1 MLDGIT
7 DIPSA
12 CYKVNKMSL
21 SSLQLKSH
29 EYVFS
34 PFILTTI
41 TDPPPNPPS
50 LRSRDESEETEYFS
64 DRNRDMVAIDT
75 STYES
80 LFTVTNPK
88 NSPSRTQI
96 SRPINEKSSLR
107 VIDQAIASSRQRLL
121 NKYKSPSVTQK
132 PVSMSQSFIDPVTM
146 PIEEAATLEETLHTY
161 PGDRSRRSLGAY
173 NTVPH
178 ATSSSGAHTTT
189 PAVPPTTSSLGA
201 HTTSFIGAHTTTPAV
216 PHTTSSLDAVTT
228 SPAVGRNTSRIS
240 AISHTPGSV
249 MSDGDGLSL
258 GIFTP
263 NTITPVPTH
272 KRVTITTNHSV
283 LSHKNDED
291 ALTHSLTYSLTHSR
305 KNDEDDNNSV
315 DSITATLSTK
325 ALSNNT
331 PNDMNS
337 SRITSGYSDEGT
349 PTYSN
354 SNSPESTEK
363 VNDSM
368 RVIAG
373 NTLMSGGDNL
383 KSSSGTPKSS
393 GGSTRSGAV
402 STGARASVSPEVP
415 SPQKSFLAGNAGT
428 TTTTAA
434 AATTTDVLLTSL
446 DEEYRKR
453 VSAGTLTHL
462 LLTHSLSYSLTHSLT
477 LLTHVANENLILQD
491 EINEMKLQHELV
503 IEDYRNQINQFN
515 RQVKALAEEVI
526 PYYLLTHSL
535 THSFTH

>member
-41 TDPPPNPPS
+41 TDPHPAPPS

-64 DRNRDMVAIDT
+64 DRNRDMVAVDT

-80 LFTVTNPK
+80 LFTKSAADIAVTNPK
-88 NSPSRTQI
+88 TSPSRTQI

-146 PIEEAATLEETLHTY
+146 PIEEAEETLHTY

-178 ATSSSGAHTTT
+178 TTSSMGAHTTT
-189 PAVPPTTSSLGA
+189 PAVSYTTSSLGA
-201 HTTSFIGAHTTTPAV
+201 HITTPAV
-216 PHTTSSLDAVTT
+216 PHTTSSLDAFTT
-228 SPAVGRNTSRIS
+228 SPAVGRITSRIS

-272 KRVTITTNHSV
+272 KRVTITTTHSV
-283 LSHKNDED
+283 LSH
-291 ALTHSLTYSLTHSR
+291 

-315 DSITATLSTK
+315 DSITATLNTK
-325 ALSNNT
+325 ALSDNT
-331 PNDMNS
+331 PNDMNL

-354 SNSPESTEK
+354 SNSPESTEQ
-363 VNDSM
+363 VNNSM

-373 NTLMSGGDNL
+373 NTLMSGGD
-383 KSSSGTPKSS
+383 TPKSN
-393 GGSTRSGAV
+393 GGSVRSGAV
-402 STGARASVSPEVP
+402 STGVRAPVSPEVP

-428 TTTTAA
+428 TTTAA
-434 AATTTDVLLTSL
+434 ATTTTDVLLTSL

-453 VSAGTLTHL
+453 VSAGILTHSPLLTHPL
-462 LLTHSLSYSLTHSLT
+462 LLTHSCS
-477 LLTHVANENLILQD
+477 
-491 EINEMKLQHELV
+491 
-503 IEDYRNQINQFN
+503 
-515 RQVKALAEEVI
+515 
-526 PYYLLTHSL
+526 
-535 THSFTH
+535 

>member
-1 MLDGIT
+1 VL
-7 DIPSA
+7 
-12 CYKVNKMSL
+12 
-21 SSLQLKSH
+21 
-29 EYVFS
+29 F
-34 PFILTTI
+34 
-41 TDPPPNPPS
+41 
-50 LRSRDESEETEYFS
+50 RS
-64 DRNRDMVAIDT
+64 
-75 STYES
+75 
-80 LFTVTNPK
+80 
-88 NSPSRTQI
+88 
-96 SRPINEKSSLR
+96 
-107 VIDQAIASSRQRLL
+107 
-121 NKYKSPSVTQK
+121 
-132 PVSMSQSFIDPVTM
+132 
-146 PIEEAATLEETLHTY
+146 
-161 PGDRSRRSLGAY
+161 
-173 NTVPH
+173 
-178 ATSSSGAHTTT
+178 
-189 PAVPPTTSSLGA
+189 
-201 HTTSFIGAHTTTPAV
+201 
-216 PHTTSSLDAVTT
+216 
-228 SPAVGRNTSRIS
+228 
-240 AISHTPGSV
+240 
-249 MSDGDGLSL
+249 
-258 GIFTP
+258 
-263 NTITPVPTH
+263 
-272 KRVTITTNHSV
+272 
-283 LSHKNDED
+283 
-291 ALTHSLTYSLTHSR
+291 TYSLTHSR

-354 SNSPESTEK
+354 SNSPESTEQ
-363 VNDSM
+363 VNNSM
-368 RVIAG
+368 SVIAG
-373 NTLMSGGDNL
+373 NTLMSGGDTP

-491 EINEMKLQHELV
+491 EINEMNLQHELV
-503 IEDYRNQINQFN
+503 IEDYRNQINQLN

-526 PYYLLTHSL
+526 PYLLTHLLTHSRTHLLTHSL
-535 THSFTH
+535 THSLNTE

>member
-1 MLDGIT
+1 
-7 DIPSA
+7 
-12 CYKVNKMSL
+12 
-21 SSLQLKSH
+21 
-29 EYVFS
+29 
-34 PFILTTI
+34 
-41 TDPPPNPPS
+41 
-50 LRSRDESEETEYFS
+50 
-64 DRNRDMVAIDT
+64 
-75 STYES
+75 
-80 LFTVTNPK
+80 
-88 NSPSRTQI
+88 
-96 SRPINEKSSLR
+96 
-107 VIDQAIASSRQRLL
+107 
-121 NKYKSPSVTQK
+121 
-132 PVSMSQSFIDPVTM
+132 
-146 PIEEAATLEETLHTY
+146 
-161 PGDRSRRSLGAY
+161 
-173 NTVPH
+173 
-178 ATSSSGAHTTT
+178 
-189 PAVPPTTSSLGA
+189 
-201 HTTSFIGAHTTTPAV
+201 
-216 PHTTSSLDAVTT
+216 
-228 SPAVGRNTSRIS
+228 
-240 AISHTPGSV
+240 

-272 KRVTITTNHSV
+272 KRVTITTTHSV

-354 SNSPESTEK
+354 SNSPESTEQ
-363 VNDSM
+363 VNNSM
-368 RVIAG
+368 SVIAG
-373 NTLMSGGDNL
+373 NTLMSGGDTP

-462 LLTHSLSYSLTHSLT
+462 LLTHSLT

-503 IEDYRNQINQFN
+503 IEDYRNQINQLN

-526 PYYLLTHSL
+526 PYSLTHSL
-535 THSFTH
+535 THSLNTE